1 VIDAK
6 KIHVGEPDNEGN
18 FPITIIMPGGERL
31 PGLGHV
37 ASALELHN
45 LVTAVVH
52 ETFGG
57 RRPVIE
63 YESAEVRSRLT
74 RR

>member
-1 VIDAK
+1 VIHPK
-6 KIHVGEPDNEGN
+6 KIHVGEPDTAGL

-31 PGLGHV
+31 PGLAHV
-37 ASALELHN
+37 ASALELDN

-52 ETFGG
+52 ETFDG

-63 YESAEVRSRLT
+63 YESAEVRTRLA
-74 RR
+74 RA